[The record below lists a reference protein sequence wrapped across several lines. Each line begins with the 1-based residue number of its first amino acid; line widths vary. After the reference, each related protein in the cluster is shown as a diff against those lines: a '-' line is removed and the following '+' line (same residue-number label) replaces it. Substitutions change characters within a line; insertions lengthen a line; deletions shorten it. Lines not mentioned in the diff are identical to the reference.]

1 MNHGVYTD
9 YSWNL
14 NAQSSLYAAMLR
26 ATHLPTERAMKKSNA
41 YLIAIL
47 ASTLSATG
55 CVASGGGTAASNSGS
70 APASA
75 APPAHKVGP
84 GMDTNGNVIDPSKVE
99 AGYGQNVKGLGDWE
113 GEITGIPAPGSRFA
127 QLQIG
132 MPMRQVMDIVG
143 PPTDEGSYITGKAFI
158 PFYYGS
164 DRYRYELVYKGQ
176 GRLIFAGGSINEH
189 SGAHLTWIINSAADT
204 GYR

>member
-1 MNHGVYTD
+1 
-9 YSWNL
+9 
-14 NAQSSLYAAMLR
+14 
-26 ATHLPTERAMKKSNA
+26 MKKTNA
-41 YLIAIL
+41 YLIAVL
-47 ASTLSATG
+47 ASMLSAAG
-55 CVASGGGTAASNSGS
+55 CVASGGGTSATASSNGS
-70 APASA
+70 AP
-75 APPAHKVGP
+75 PPAHKGVGP
-84 GMDTNGNVIDPSKVE
+84 GMDANGNVVDPSKVE
-99 AGYGQNVKGLGDWE
+99 AGYGQSVKGLGDWE

-132 MPMRQVMDIVG
+132 MPMRQVMDILG

-176 GRLIFAGGSINEH
+176 GRLIFAGGSISEH
-189 SGAHLTWIINSAADT
+189 SGAHLTWVINSAADT

>member
-1 MNHGVYTD
+1 
-9 YSWNL
+9 
-14 NAQSSLYAAMLR
+14 
-26 ATHLPTERAMKKSNA
+26 MKKTNA
-41 YLIAIL
+41 YLIAVL
-47 ASTLSATG
+47 ASTLSAAG
-55 CVASGGGTAASNSGS
+55 CVAGGGTTSSNAGS
-70 APASA
+70 APAPASA
-75 APPAHKVGP
+75 AHKVGP
-84 GMDTNGNVIDPSKVE
+84 GMDANGNVIDPGKVE
-99 AGYGQNVKGLGDWE
+99 AGYGQSVKGLGDWE

-132 MPMRQVMDIVG
+132 MPLRQVWDILG

-189 SGAHLTWIINSAADT
+189 SGAHLTWIINSAADS

>member
-1 MNHGVYTD
+1 
-9 YSWNL
+9 
-14 NAQSSLYAAMLR
+14 MLR
-26 ATHLPTERAMKKSNA
+26 AISFSSEVPMKKTSA
-41 YLIAIL
+41 YLVPVL
-47 ASTLSATG
+47 LSVLSAAG

-70 APASA
+70 APPA
-75 APPAHKVGP
+75 APAHKGIGP
-84 GMDTNGNVIDPSKVE
+84 GMDANGVVVDPGKVE
-99 AGYGQNVKGLGDWE
+99 AGYGQSVKGLGDWE

-132 MPMRQVMDIVG
+132 MPMREVMDMLG
-143 PPTDEGSYITGKAFI
+143 RPTDEGSYITGKAFI

-176 GRLIFAGGSINEH
+176 GRLIFAGGSVNDYT
-189 SGAHLTWIINSAADT
+189 GAHLTWIINSAADS

>member
-1 MNHGVYTD
+1 
-9 YSWNL
+9 
-14 NAQSSLYAAMLR
+14 MLR
-26 ATHLPTERAMKKSNA
+26 ATKLPTESAMQKTNA

-47 ASTLSATG
+47 ASMLSAAG
-55 CVASGGGTAASNSGS
+55 CVAGGGGTASSPPPSVATPG
-70 APASA
+70 A
-75 APPAHKVGP
+75 AAPAHKVGP
-84 GMDTNGNVIDPSKVE
+84 GMDANGNVIDPTKVE
-99 AGYGQNVKGLGDWE
+99 SGYGTSVKGLGDWE
-113 GEITGIPAPGSRFA
+113 GEVTGNTVPGSRFA

-132 MPMRQVMDIVG
+132 MPMRQVMDILG

-164 DRYRYELVYKGQ
+164 DRYRYELVYRGQ

-189 SGAHLTWIINSAADT
+189 SGAHLTWIINSAADS